1 MDPDLRKCLVQER
14 NQSRNTNNFDQKEKG
29 QVKAADEDI
38 SLRGSKLGGGST
50 CTWGPKCGGPW
61 DMCPQEEGTDWLC
74 AHVCDLV

>member
-1 MDPDLRKCLVQER
+1 M
-14 NQSRNTNNFDQKEKG
+14 
-29 QVKAADEDI
+29 KAADEDI